1 MTKWKRLRRRKERKR
16 TEELRGSKAEEKPE
30 EQTFRLKQERE
41 RVEFEKQLALTES
54 EKTSGN
60 IQYSQETEKLDNTK
74 NSKPTTILAQ
84 IPRYAYLLAIFAL
97 LSGVFFPLI
106 TPGIP
111 FDHVIQGVATL
122 FLGLAGGILL
132 FKATTS
138 DNRRGIL
145 IAIGFALI
153 TICLVLVYHIKETFT
168 SLYF

>member
-1 MTKWKRLRRRKERKR
+1 MTKWKRLKK
-16 TEELRGSKAEEKPE
+16 LRGKKRFEAEALRPKAEREEVKQTEPEKIS
-30 EQTFRLKQERE
+30 K
-41 RVEFEKQLALTES
+41 
-54 EKTSGN
+54 N
-60 IQYSQETEKLDNTK
+60 IQQSQEIEKLESTK

-132 FKATTS
+132 FKAATS
-138 DNRRGIL
+138 DNRNGIL

-153 TICLVLVYHIKETFT
+153 AISLTLIYHVQEAFR
-168 SLYF
+168 SLFF

>member
-1 MTKWKRLRRRKERKR
+1 MTKWKRLRKLREKKR
-16 TEELRGSKAEEKPE
+16 FEAEVLRPKAEGEEVKQTEPEKISE
-30 EQTFRLKQERE
+30 NIQQSQEI
-41 RVEFEKQLALTES
+41 EKLES
-54 EKTSGN
+54 TKTS
-60 IQYSQETEKLDNTK
+60 NT
-74 NSKPTTILAQ
+74 TTILAQ

-111 FDHVIQGVATL
+111 FDYVIQGAATL

-153 TICLVLVYHIKETFT
+153 AICLVSIYHTQETFS

>member
-1 MTKWKRLRRRKERKR
+1 MTKWKRLRKLREKKR
-16 TEELRGSKAEEKPE
+16 FEAEVLRPKAEGEEVKQTEPEKIS
-30 EQTFRLKQERE
+30 K
-41 RVEFEKQLALTES
+41 
-54 EKTSGN
+54 N
-60 IQYSQETEKLDNTK
+60 IQQSQEIEKLDNTK
-74 NSKPTTILAQ
+74 NSKPMTILAQ

-111 FDHVIQGVATL
+111 FDYVIQGVATL

-132 FKATTS
+132 FKAITS

-153 TICLVLVYHIKETFT
+153 AICLVSIYHIQESFR

>member
-1 MTKWKRLRRRKERKR
+1 MTKWKRLRKLREKKR
-16 TEELRGSKAEEKPE
+16 FEAEALRPKAEREEAKQTEPEKISE
-30 EQTFRLKQERE
+30 NVQQYQE
-41 RVEFEKQLALTES
+41 
-54 EKTSGN
+54 
-60 IQYSQETEKLDNTK
+60 IEKLDNTK
-74 NSKPTTILAQ
+74 NSKPMTILAQ

-122 FLGLAGGILL
+122 FLGLVGGILL

-153 TICLVLVYHIKETFT
+153 AICLVLIYHIQESFS

>member
-1 MTKWKRLRRRKERKR
+1 MTKWKRLRKLKEKKR
-16 TEELRGSKAEEKPE
+16 LGAEALRPE
-30 EQTFRLKQERE
+30 AERE
-41 RVEFEKQLALTES
+41 EAKQTEPEKIS
-54 EKTSGN
+54 KN
-60 IQYSQETEKLDNTK
+60 IQQSQEIENLENTK
-74 NSKPTTILAQ
+74 TSKPTTILAQ

-97 LSGVFFPLI
+97 LTGVFFPLV

-111 FDHVIQGVATL
+111 FDYVIQGTATL

-153 TICLVLVYHIKETFT
+153 AICLVLIYHIQESFA
-168 SLYF
+168 SLYL